1 MTIATHGPDADV
13 ETLPDDLAS
22 PRAKLV
28 YLYLA
33 TTDGGTVGEI
43 QASLGLPKLT
53 LFSVLD
59 ALTGRGLVER
69 RGDAY
74 VPAA

>member
-1 MTIATHGPDADV
+1 MTRTPLPDAGV
-13 ETLPDDLAS
+13 AELPADLES

-28 YLYLA
+28 YLYLEVA
-33 TTDGGTVGEI
+33 DGGTLRDIHETLNV
-43 QASLGLPKLT
+43 PKLT
-53 LFSVLD
+53 LLSVLD
-59 ALTGRGLVER
+59 ALDGRGLVEQ